1 MAFARG
7 SNPRGVA
14 CEIVACLVGMVL
26 GVQLA
31 RLIAVVLRM
40 EVVRM
45 GVVGGLF
52 VMAGR
57 MRRGCSRTSTISR
70 TRSRSAASST
80 LSSVVPTW

>member
-57 MRRGCSRTSTISR
+57 MRRGCCVMVRG
-70 TRSRSAASST
+70 
-80 LSSVVPTW
+80 VVLVMVDLLLVGHVICG